1 MASRKPVMAAAIA
14 GIIAAGLTSA
24 GVPVAVY
31 HDATYSLS
39 ESCGI
44 PCSGVGVEPVGT
56 ACPKT
61 GDVATADCQPYLLSY
76 NGAVCVAPVDA
87 ECVLGHDDVWHCE
100 FPKTGYTS
108 AVEAETIAG
117 YDGESSGWGA
127 GHDEGVHVGDEAED
141 TPAGVNYDTTLDK
154 PLGIICDVAP
164 ETTTQGHATEG
175 GKHYGSTGNT
185 KSTTGG
191 KTTVDYSTPS
201 TETNIDETTIHYGS
215 STDEGVTRGGY
226 GPADARVIDATPH
239 VDLTGTTET
248 TEGGTTSE
256 GGTTTGGYTTEST
269 THGNTEGATTTGNNG
284 ATSTTEGGKKYPAKT
299 TVEYPTG
306 ASEGTEG
313 QHATVNYE
321 GAYEESG
328 NTVDNETTSESGD
341 EEYSSDTSK
350 PGTKKPCKENGAHTY
365 KTTYAPTEQTT
376 YAPTEETTYAPTEET
391 TYAPTEETTYAPTE
405 ETTYAPTEETTY
417 APTEETTYAPTEE
430 TTYAPTEETTYA
442 PTEETTYAPTEET
455 TYAPTEETT

>member
-14 GIIAAGLTSA
+14 GIIAAGLASA
-24 GVPVAVY
+24 DVPVAVY

-61 GDVATADCQPYLLSY
+61 GDVATAAASRICCPTTVQCASLQSMPSAFSDTTTCGTVSSRRRATLLLSRLRPSR
-76 NGAVCVAPVDA
+76 GTTEKARVGELDMTK
-87 ECVLGHDDVWHCE
+87 GSIG
-100 FPKTGYTS
+100 GY
-108 AVEAETIAG
+108 
-117 YDGESSGWGA
+117 
-127 GHDEGVHVGDEAED
+127 
-141 TPAGVNYDTTLDK
+141 PAGVNYDTTLDK

-191 KTTVDYSTPS
+191 KTTSTTVLHPPKS
-201 TETNIDETTIHYGS
+201 NIDETTIHYGS

-269 THGNTEGATTTGNNG
+269 THGNTEGATTTGKM
-284 ATSTTEGGKKYPAKT
+284 ALPARRRAGKKYPAKT

-328 NTVDNETTSESGD
+328 NTVDNENYFRER
-341 EEYSSDTSK
+341 
-350 PGTKKPCKENGAHTY
+350 
-365 KTTYAPTEQTT
+365 
-376 YAPTEETTYAPTEET
+376 
-391 TYAPTEETTYAPTE
+391 
-405 ETTYAPTEETTY
+405 
-417 APTEETTYAPTEE
+417 
-430 TTYAPTEETTYA
+430 
-442 PTEETTYAPTEET
+442 
-455 TYAPTEETT
+455 

>member
-1 MASRKPVMAAAIA
+1 MKSPSSSGARDTNQHEYRVESAYFSLPALLVIRYAQDFQKLIPQFPYGDNIDIDFPRESTYGFEKARYGCGYSRHHRGWP
-14 GIIAAGLTSA
+14 TSA

-44 PCSGVGVEPVGT
+44 PCSGVG
-56 ACPKT
+56 T

-141 TPAGVNYDTTLDK
+141 TLLESTTTLPSINHWVSSVTWRRRQRLK
-154 PLGIICDVAP
+154 GTRPKVAS
-164 ETTTQGHATEG
+164 T
-175 GKHYGSTGNT
+175 YGSTGNT

-191 KTTVDYSTPS
+191 KT
-201 TETNIDETTIHYGS
+201 NG
-215 STDEGVTRGGY
+215 
-226 GPADARVIDATPH
+226 IDATPH

-269 THGNTEGATTTGNNG
+269 THGNTE
-284 ATSTTEGGKKYPAKT
+284 
-299 TVEYPTG
+299 
-306 ASEGTEG
+306 EGTEG

-328 NTVDNETTSESGD
+328 NTVDNENYFRER
-341 EEYSSDTSK
+341 
-350 PGTKKPCKENGAHTY
+350 
-365 KTTYAPTEQTT
+365 
-376 YAPTEETTYAPTEET
+376 
-391 TYAPTEETTYAPTE
+391 
-405 ETTYAPTEETTY
+405 
-417 APTEETTYAPTEE
+417 
-430 TTYAPTEETTYA
+430 
-442 PTEETTYAPTEET
+442 
-455 TYAPTEETT
+455 